1 MRESASF
8 LGENV
13 IVVVKY
19 GIYEIFSLKSKIFKI
34 LSLVMKT
41 REVVT
46 SLSFSTAEVK
56 LNYNINNKPEK

>member
-1 MRESASF
+1 M
-8 LGENV
+8 

-19 GIYEIFSLKSKIFKI
+19 GSYEIFSLKSKIFKI

-41 REVVT
+41 REV
-46 SLSFSTAEVK
+46 SFSTAEVE